1 MTQASPKPVTSDD
14 VARALAGR
22 VQGDVLTDR
31 FSRSAYATAA
41 CIYRIPPLAVV
52 VPKTADDVAE
62 TVRAAARLG
71 ISVTARGAGSG
82 LAGQALGGGIVI
94 DFTKYMNRVLAVDV
108 PGRCVRVQPGAVTGK
123 VNEALAPHGLMLGP
137 DPSSEPFCTI
147 GGNLG
152 NNASGARGIRYGSF
166 REHVAAL
173 DVVLADGSQVRLESV
188 EADSPA
194 YRELADRGDLLGRI
208 VTGTR
213 QVLDVH
219 ADLIRAHRPY
229 TSKHSAGYNLF
240 DVLDGGRFDLTRL
253 VTGSEGTLAI
263 VVEATIRM
271 VEKPR
276 ERASLLLWFADLEK
290 AGEAVRPILDLGPA
304 ACEVMERR
312 FLDIVRADGSVPEK
326 YLPPEADTV
335 LLVEQLSNSRAENEA
350 FIRRVRQ
357 RVVDDLGL
365 AFGCIEAY
373 DPAEQERLWLVRKR
387 AVQILQRLPGPKR
400 ITPFVED
407 VSVPPDRLVEYI
419 RGIREI
425 CGRHGVEAAIYG
437 HAGDSNL
444 HARPI
449 LDTRRAEDVA
459 KMQAIADDV
468 AALVVRLGGTVS
480 CEHGDG
486 LTRSGY
492 LELQFGPD
500 LYRAMAD
507 VKRVW
512 DPAGLLNPG
521 KIITQER
528 HVHLDDLRMGPD
540 FALQPTG
547 EAFDRER
554 WAAELVRCHGCGT
567 CRGFCP
573 VYKVTG
579 DEAATPR
586 GKANLLREILSG
598 GLDLA
603 DLDAEKMREVARL
616 CYNCKSCLV
625 ECPSRVDVPGLVLL
639 HKEHLAS
646 RGGLTLAERQML
658 NVRTMG
664 RAGSAAAPVS
674 NWVLGWGPARW
685 LMEKLG
691 GVSRTAAM
699 PRFGRP
705 RLKEGTD
712 ADADAAPTDAARADA
727 APTDAARADAV
738 ADAAVDATGA
748 GRKVAYFAGCF
759 ELFNEPPIGRSA
771 LAVLD
776 ALGCRVF
783 IPEQRCCGIPRISAG
798 DAAGAMRD
806 MRFNLDV
813 LAPLAEA
820 GYAIVSGCPS
830 CVLTLTEDYPE
841 MAEGDDRARLVAKA
855 TRDVHALVDEI
866 TAGRAAPPDVSADSP
881 WRTRRLAYHAPCH
894 LRAAGRGDLPR
905 RLLERLLGI
914 RFVLSNAEC
923 CGMGGTY
930 GLKAQNAPVSEAIAQ
945 PVLDR
950 IRASGAEA
958 VVTSCGMCRTQLAH
972 GTGLP
977 VVHPM
982 EVLADA
988 LAGTERAGE
997 AAVRRA

>member
-1 MTQASPKPVTSDD
+1 MTRASPTPVTSVD
-14 VARALAGR
+14 VAQALAGR

-41 CIYRIPPLAVV
+41 CIYRIVPLAVV

-62 TVRAAARLG
+62 TVRAAAAMG
-71 ISVTARGAGSG
+71 VSVTARGAGSSVC
-82 LAGQALGGGIVI
+82 GQALGRGIVI
-94 DFTKYMNRVLAVDV
+94 DFTKYMNRILEVDAD
-108 PGRCVRVQPGAVTGK
+108 GRRVRVQPGAVTGQ
-123 VNEALAPHGLMLGP
+123 VNQALAEHGLMLGP

-147 GGNLG
+147 GGNVG
-152 NNASGARGIRYGSF
+152 TNASGARGIRYGSF
-166 REHVAAL
+166 RDHVAYL
-173 DVVLADGSQVRLESV
+173 DVVLADGSRVRLEAV
-188 EADSPA
+188 EADGPA
-194 YRELADRGDLLGRI
+194 YHDLAARSDLLGRI
-208 VTGTR
+208 ATGTR
-213 QVLDVH
+213 RILDEQV
-219 ADLIRAHRPY
+219 ALIRSHRPY

-240 DVLDGGRFDLTRL
+240 DVLAGGRFDLTRL

-263 VVEATIRM
+263 VVEAGLRA

-276 ERASLLLWFADLEK
+276 ERASVLLWFTDLEK
-290 AGEAVRPILDLGPA
+290 GGEAVRPILDLHPS
-304 ACEVMERR
+304 ACEIMERC

-335 LLVEQLSNSRAENEA
+335 LLVEQLSKSRAENEA
-350 FIRRVRQ
+350 FIARVRE
-357 RVVDDLGL
+357 RIVDDLGL
-365 AFGCIEAY
+365 AFGIIEAF
-373 DPAEQERLWLVRKR
+373 DPDEQERLWQVRKR

-400 ITPFVED
+400 ITPFIED

-419 RGIREI
+419 RGMREV
-425 CGRHGVEAAIYG
+425 CDRHGVETAIYG

-459 KMQAIADDV
+459 KMRAIADDV

-486 LTRSGY
+486 LARSGY

-500 LYRAMAD
+500 LYRAMAE
-507 VKRVW
+507 VKRIW
-512 DPAGLLNPG
+512 DPQGTLNPG
-521 KIITQER
+521 KVITDER
-528 HVHLDDLRMGPD
+528 HIHLDALRLGPD
-540 FALQPTG
+540 FALKPTG

-573 VYKVTG
+573 VFKVTG

-598 GLDLA
+598 RLDLT
-603 DLDAEKMREVARL
+603 DLEAETMREVASL

-625 ECPSRVDVPGLVLL
+625 ACPSRVDVSGLMLR
-639 HKEHLAS
+639 HKEYLAS
-646 RGGLTLAERQML
+646 RGGLTLVERQML

-691 GVSRTAAM
+691 GISRTAAM

-705 RLKEGTD
+705 RLEEGAGADGSAARAPAAQVD
-712 ADADAAPTDAARADA
+712 AAGEAADAAGR
-727 APTDAARADAV
+727 
-738 ADAAVDATGA
+738 

-759 ELFNEPPIGRSA
+759 ELFNEPSIGRAA

-776 ALGCRVF
+776 ALGCEVF

-806 MRFNLDV
+806 MHFNLEV
-813 LAPLAEA
+813 LVPLAEA
-820 GYAIVSGCPS
+820 GYVVVSGCPS

-841 MAEGDDRARLVAKA
+841 MADGDDRARVVAEA
-855 TRDVHALVDEI
+855 VRDIHVLVDEL
-866 TAGRAAPPDVSADSP
+866 TAGRAAPLEAAAESP

-894 LRAAGRGDLPR
+894 LRATGRGDLPK
-905 RLLERLLGI
+905 RLLERLLGV
-914 RFVLSNAEC
+914 RFVVANDEC

-930 GLKAQNAPVSEAIAQ
+930 GLKARNAETSKAIAQ
-945 PVLDR
+945 PVFDR

-982 EVLADA
+982 EVLADLFTPA
-988 LAGTERAGE
+988 RAR
-997 AAVRRA
+997 V